1 MHDVVIVE
9 AVRSPVGRYG
19 GMLKDT
25 HPVNL
30 AARAL
35 TEVVQRAGI
44 QKSDVEDV
52 VMGCVTQTQEQGGNI
67 GRLAVLQ
74 AGFPVEVP
82 SVSINRMCGSSQQA
96 IHFGAQA
103 IAAGDAEVV
112 VAAGVESMTRVPMGS
127 DFTFNTLPGEF
138 PFNLVPQ
145 GVSAELIAEKWGLT
159 RAALDQFSYES
170 HVKAAAATREGRFQ
184 REIMP
189 VEVLVNGEAKT
200 VAVDEGIRMNPDLS
214 KMAALKA
221 PFKDNGVVTAGN
233 ASQISDGA
241 AAVLLMSAEK
251 AQAMGKRPRAR
262 ILSRVAVG
270 SDPILMLTGV
280 IPATRKALERAGLS
294 IDDIDAIEINE
305 AFASVVL
312 AWAQEIE
319 PDMAR
324 VNANGGAIALGHPL
338 GASGARLM
346 TTLLHRLEHSGGR
359 YGLQT
364 MCIGWGMATATVIER
379 IGNGH

>member
-30 AARAL
+30 AAQAL
-35 TEVVQRAGI
+35 SEVVQRAGI

-82 SVSINRMCGSSQQA
+82 SVSVNRMCGSSQQA
-96 IHFGAQA
+96 LHFGAQA
-103 IAAGDAEVV
+103 IAAGDAEIV

-127 DFTFNTLPGEF
+127 DFTFNTLPGDF
-138 PFNLVPQ
+138 PYNLVPQ

-159 RAALDQFSYES
+159 RAALDQFAYES

-184 REIMP
+184 QEIMP
-189 VEVLVNGEAKT
+189 VEVVVNAEAKT
-200 VAVDEGIRMNPDLS
+200 AVVDEGIRMNPDLA

-251 AQAMGKRPRAR
+251 AQAMGVRPRAR

-280 IPATRKALERAGLS
+280 IPATRKALAKAGIGLG
-294 IDDIDAIEINE
+294 DLDWIEINE
-305 AFASVVL
+305 AFACVPL
-312 AWAQEIE
+312 AWMREFE
-319 PDMAR
+319 PDR
-324 VNANGGAIALGHPL
+324 EKVNPWGGAIAHGHPL
-338 GASGARLM
+338 GATGVGLLAKTLAGLEAGGGAL
-346 TTLLHRLEHSGGR
+346 
-359 YGLQT
+359 GLT
-364 MCIGWGMATATVIER
+364 VFCIGHGMASATVIER
-379 IGNGH
+379 I

>member
-1 MHDVVIVE
+1 MRDVVIVE

-30 AARAL
+30 AAKAL
-35 TEVVQRAGI
+35 NEVVQRAGI
-44 QKSDVEDV
+44 QKRDVEDV
-52 VMGCVTQTQEQGGNI
+52 IMGCVTQTQEQGGNI

-74 AGFPVEVP
+74 AGFPIEVP

-96 IHFGAQA
+96 LHFGAQA
-103 IAAGDAEVV
+103 IAAGDANVV
-112 VAAGVESMTRVPMGS
+112 IAAGVESMTRVPMGS

-138 PFNLVPQ
+138 PINLVPQ
-145 GVSAELIAEKWGLT
+145 GVSAELIAEQWGLS
-159 RAALDQFSYES
+159 RAALDQFAYES
-170 HVKAAAATREGRFQ
+170 HVKAGAATREGRFQ
-184 REIMP
+184 HEIMP
-189 VEVLVNGEAKT
+189 VEVVANGETKT
-200 VAVDEGIRMNPDLS
+200 VAVDEGIRMNPDVA

-221 PFKDNGVVTAGN
+221 PFKENGVVTAGN

-241 AAVLLMSAEK
+241 AAILLMSAEK
-251 AQAMGKRPRAR
+251 AQALGVRPRAR
-262 ILSRVAVG
+262 VLSRVAVG

-294 IDDIDAIEINE
+294 IDDMDAIEINE

-319 PDMAR
+319 PDMAK

-346 TTLLHRLEHSGGR
+346 TTLLHRLERSGGR

-379 IGNGH
+379 IAA